1 MNVRNCRKCGKIFNY
16 LSGPNICPS
25 CREALEKK
33 FQEVKQYVEEHPTEG
48 ITEVAEANDVTAK
61 QIQRWIREERLAFSS
76 DSGVGIDCEGCGA
89 MIRSGRLC
97 QKCKD
102 NLIGAAN
109 NMYRNDDSV
118 VARRHREAA
127 RMRFLDK

>member
-1 MNVRNCRKCGKIFNY
+1 M
-16 LSGPNICPS
+16 
-25 CREALEKK
+25 
-33 FQEVKQYVEEHPTEG
+33 
-48 ITEVAEANDVTAK
+48 AEANNVTAK
-61 QIQRWIREERLAFSS
+61 QIQKWIREERLAFSEK
-76 DSGVGIDCEGCGA
+76 SGVGIECEGCGA

-109 NMYRNDDSV
+109 DMYKTDNSV
-118 VARRHREAA
+118 VARKHREAA